1 MSTKREQ
8 KLRDICDAVAKEHT
22 GHDIKGRAKASP
34 KPEAKDNRK
43 LRDIISE
50 IHGARG
56 INGPWAKPKPKS
68 KGLDPRDIVYDD
80 MTNRDFMARL
90 KEKPSPKCEHKANP
104 IPETGIDKILAHLIK
119 HKDQI
124 GAIVVGV
131 AAKPHAHITAQDGDE
146 DCDGL
151 RLAADVTTFDGHGD
165 DNAHTIL
172 TRGLVANLGCMEAS
186 Q

>member
-1 MSTKREQ
+1 MSTKREKQ
-8 KLRDICDAVAKEHT
+8 LRDLCDAV
-22 GHDIKGRAKASP
+22 DKANSKP
-34 KPEAKDNRK
+34 K
-43 LRDIISE
+43 
-50 IHGARG
+50 
-56 INGPWAKPKPKS
+56 AKP
-68 KGLDPRDIVYDD
+68 
-80 MTNRDFMARL
+80 T
-90 KEKPSPKCEHKANP
+90 
-104 IPETGIDKILAHLIK
+104 PETGIDKIIAHLIK
-119 HKDQI
+119 HKDKI